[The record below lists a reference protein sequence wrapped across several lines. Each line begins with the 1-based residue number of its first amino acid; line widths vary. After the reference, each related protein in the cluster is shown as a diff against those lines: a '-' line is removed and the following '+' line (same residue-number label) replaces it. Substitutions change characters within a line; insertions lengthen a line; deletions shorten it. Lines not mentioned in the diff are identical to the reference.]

1 MYLFYG
7 NIWRWMIN
15 LDLTHPSS
23 WLIWS
28 GLLSDVSK
36 YFQTQNKSNSKLTL
50 ESNSYHACGLF
61 RDGQEIHR
69 GDFSLLTPTG
79 KLLSIFCS
87 KKANSNFY
95 RWIKF
100 RGIHWAMSKRILIA
114 QGSISN
120 VTCGCWSGTGT
131 DNDDK
136 IENVTTCPETR
147 GTHVSAEQW
156 WSTLIHVMVDSKNK
170 KREWTDAANVT
181 RNCTDSLRWN
191 FLLKLSINDFFT
203 V

>member
-1 MYLFYG
+1 
-7 NIWRWMIN
+7 MIN

-100 RGIHWAMSKRILIA
+100 RGIHWAMSKRNSGEYIEQWAKGFWLRKDLSQMSHVDAEVGQEQTMMTRLKMWPRVQKHAGLTCLQSSDGLHWSMWWWIPRTKKENEQMLPTWLGTALIA
-114 QGSISN
+114 C
-120 VTCGCWSGTGT
+120 T
-131 DNDDK
+131 
-136 IENVTTCPETR
+136 ETF
-147 GTHVSAEQW
+147 
-156 WSTLIHVMVDSKNK
+156 
-170 KREWTDAANVT
+170 
-181 RNCTDSLRWN
+181 C
-191 FLLKLSINDFFT
+191 
-203 V
+203 